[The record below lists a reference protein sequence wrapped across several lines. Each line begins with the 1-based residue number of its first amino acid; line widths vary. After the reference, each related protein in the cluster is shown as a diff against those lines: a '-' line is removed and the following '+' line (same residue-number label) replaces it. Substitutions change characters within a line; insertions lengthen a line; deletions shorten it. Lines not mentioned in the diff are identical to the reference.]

1 LRPSL
6 SSAWL
11 GTSVANGA
19 IVLCGLASG
28 VLSARL
34 LAPDGRG
41 ALAAVLFWPQLIT
54 SLGLFS
60 LPGAMIFRRG
70 RPAVDRAAVAATGV
84 WLALGLSAIGA
95 LVGYLALPFL
105 LREASA
111 AALAQAYLLAFM
123 PFNFLAL
130 ASLALDQGD
139 MRFARYNLTRLL
151 PSGVYLVGLL
161 ALWALDAVSVA
172 ALVWASW
179 LGTALTAV
187 TCLYQS
193 RNDLRARPSLA
204 EARGL
209 VAAGARLHGAALLAL
224 LLAQADRFVV
234 VTFWDDA
241 SLGLYVIALTFA
253 TAGLD
258 VVTGAFNVLLL
269 PRLAAARDT
278 SAQRRIMGQ
287 TLRYATL
294 LLTAGTAVL
303 LLVCPWLL
311 PFVFGDAYTAA
322 VALCLVCLVAL
333 SADRAAAGHHLWVV
347 RNR

>member
-1 LRPSL
+1 LRRRADFCRRQPGLACWRSWRLRPSL

-11 GTSVANGA
+11 GTSIANGA
-19 IVLCGLASG
+19 ILLCGLASG

-70 RPAVDRAAVAATGV
+70 RLAVDRAAVAATGV

-111 AALAQAYLLAFM
+111 AALAQAYLLAFI

-187 TCLYQS
+187 VCLCQS
-193 RNDLRARPSLA
+193 RDDLRARPSLS
-204 EARGL
+204 EARRL
-209 VAAGARLHGAALLAL
+209 VASGSRLHGAALLAV
-224 LLAQADRFVV
+224 LLAQADRLVV

-258 VVTGAFNVLLL
+258 TSRAPSTCCSCRAS
-269 PRLAAARDT
+269 PRP
-278 SAQRRIMGQ
+278 
-287 TLRYATL
+287 
-294 LLTAGTAVL
+294 GT
-303 LLVCPWLL
+303 P
-311 PFVFGDAYTAA
+311 
-322 VALCLVCLVAL
+322 AL
-333 SADRAAAGHHLWVV
+333 SDGSWARLCATP
-347 RNR
+347 RCC